1 MASFETVG
9 VLKLKKDTQ
18 VVSEKFSKREFV
30 VTLDHDSK
38 YPQHVPF
45 QVSQDKCSLL
55 DNLKEGDE
63 LKLSVNLRG
72 NEWNDRYFVNLECWR
87 IEKIGQVA
95 QGSPTRVNT
104 VDTMPAQDIPDDL
117 PF

>member
-30 VTLDHDSK
+30 VTLDASTQF
-38 YPQHVPF
+38 PQHVPF
-45 QVSQDKCSLL
+45 QVSQDKCVLL
-55 DNLKEGDE
+55 DKFNVGDE
-63 LKLSVNLRG
+63 VKLSVNIRG
-72 NEWNDRYFVNLECWR
+72 NEWNDRFFVNLECWKV
-87 IEKIGQVA
+87 ELVSSA
-95 QGSPTRVNT
+95 PVET
-104 VDTMPAQDIPDDL
+104 VKAEVVPAQELPDSL

>member
-18 VVSEKFSKREFV
+18 VVSDKFSKREFV
-30 VTLDHDSK
+30 MTLDHNDK

-55 DNLKEGDE
+55 DAFNVGDE
-63 LKLSVNLRG
+63 LKVHVNLRG
-72 NEWNDRYFVNLECWR
+72 NEWNDRYFVNLEAWK
-87 IEKIGQVA
+87 IEKVGQVQRPLA
-95 QGSPTRVNT
+95 QQVQQA
-104 VDTMPAQDIPDDL
+104 VDAIDDL
-117 PF
+117 QF